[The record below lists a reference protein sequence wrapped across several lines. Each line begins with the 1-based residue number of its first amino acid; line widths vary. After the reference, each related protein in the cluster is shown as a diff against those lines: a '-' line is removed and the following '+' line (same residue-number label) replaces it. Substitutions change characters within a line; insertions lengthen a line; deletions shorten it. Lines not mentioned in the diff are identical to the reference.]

1 MKTSPRTAALVAIL
15 GSMLYAMMAPPAHA
29 T

>member
-1 MKTSPRTAALVAIL
+1 MRSSPRAAALVAIL